1 MVHFTQSRPAALFDS
16 CARYVPRG
24 TWVTPFGRPGI
35 SACLPLPRA
44 FRGLPRPSSPQCPK
58 ASAYGPLS
66 AWPYCCP
73 GFLPLC
79 GSSRSQADRSAL
91 AAEAVRCLHRVQLLR
106 NRTQYLSFPSLVIS
120 NSRFSLLD
128 RRERRK
134 KEKHEPGTDYSSC
147 TRSTSLANRVFAPTA
162 TSADIISSCLT
173 KGGDPAAPS
182 GTTTLLRLHPPHQAH
197 LRRRPPCG

>member
-73 GFLPLC
+73 PDSPTLRNACRPKPAA
-79 GSSRSQADRSAL
+79 RPSQ
-91 AAEAVRCLHRVQLLR
+91 EVRIRYLHRVQLLR
-106 NRTQYLSFPSLVIS
+106 NCTQYLSFPSLVIS
-120 NSRFSLLD
+120 KNSFVEIRGL
-128 RRERRK
+128 
-134 KEKHEPGTDYSSC
+134 EPLTLGLQSRCSSQL
-147 TRSTSLANRVFAPTA
+147 S
-162 TSADIISSCLT
+162 
-173 KGGDPAAPS
+173 
-182 GTTTLLRLHPPHQAH
+182 
-197 LRRRPPCG
+197 

>member
-73 GFLPLC
+73 PDFPLTGLPRPKLT
-79 GSSRSQADRSAL
+79 GSPSQS
-91 AAEAVRCLHRVQLLR
+91 VRTFRLHRGRSFQ
-106 NRTQYLSFPSLVIS
+106 NRPQYLSFPSLVIS
-120 NSRFSLLD
+120 KNNFVEIRGLEPLTLGLQSRC
-128 RRERRK
+128 
-134 KEKHEPGTDYSSC
+134 SSQL
-147 TRSTSLANRVFAPTA
+147 S
-162 TSADIISSCLT
+162 
-173 KGGDPAAPS
+173 
-182 GTTTLLRLHPPHQAH
+182 
-197 LRRRPPCG
+197 